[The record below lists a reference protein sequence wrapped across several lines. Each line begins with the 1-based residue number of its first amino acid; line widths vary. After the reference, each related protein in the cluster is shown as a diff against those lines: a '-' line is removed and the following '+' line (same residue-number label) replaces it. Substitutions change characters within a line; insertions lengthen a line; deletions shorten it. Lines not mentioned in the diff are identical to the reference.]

1 MTFFYRVWNK
11 KFRLLV
17 DIFWCLTQQK
27 RVFRSLPFPTWT
39 TFGEQIA
46 IFKPDSYLIHK
57 IEIFSKHSFS
67 FVFFRTVCVI
77 RGKVVTSK
85 MDPLIGVRVSHE
97 NHLEEGFTLTR
108 PNGLFD
114 FVCNCN
120 SSISVKLKFGRSP
133 FPFVEKSFYAFS
145 NMVSEKISTFCPQ
158 SFNSLMV

>member
-1 MTFFYRVWNK
+1 MMKYKLCKIKN
-11 KFRLLV
+11 
-17 DIFWCLTQQK
+17 
-27 RVFRSLPFPTWT
+27 FPL
-39 TFGEQIA
+39 FLYI
-46 IFKPDSYLIHK
+46 S
-57 IEIFSKHSFS
+57 
-67 FVFFRTVCVI
+67 RTVCVI

-145 NMVSEKISTFCPQ
+145 NMVSEKVH
-158 SFNSLMV
+158 LL

>member
-1 MTFFYRVWNK
+1 MN
-11 KFRLLV
+11 
-17 DIFWCLTQQK
+17 QK
-27 RVFRSLPFPTWT
+27 
-39 TFGEQIA
+39 
-46 IFKPDSYLIHK
+46 
-57 IEIFSKHSFS
+57 FS
-67 FVFFRTVCVI
+67 FICVFSRTVCVI

-145 NMVSEKISTFCPQ
+145 NMVSEKVVH
-158 SFNSLMV
+158 LL

>member
-1 MTFFYRVWNK
+1 
-11 KFRLLV
+11 
-17 DIFWCLTQQK
+17 
-27 RVFRSLPFPTWT
+27 
-39 TFGEQIA
+39 
-46 IFKPDSYLIHK
+46 
-57 IEIFSKHSFS
+57 
-67 FVFFRTVCVI
+67 
-77 RGKVVTSK
+77 

-145 NMVSEKISTFCPQ
+145 NMVSEKVSTFRGNVSYELFFQ
-158 SFNSLMV
+158 SGDMSNLAYIGAKNLNF